1 MSEYLDSLI
10 HRVDLDEL
18 VRYVDNTCAAR
29 DFEHLI
35 DIRDR
40 SRAAVNTGRQ
50 LWPIATLANY
60 RLALY
65 APAHLAV
72 RSLDDNARTFMPG
85 PLSEILSV
93 HHSWGELSEHLPQG
107 PDRSLVA
114 YERALRGDIIATD
127 ETDALDIPV
136 APCEWEPSYPIATY
150 DDDGV
155 HCDPPTLPDDDYAF
169 TSQSQQAHDG
179 NEIDDCEIDD
189 DDTVTAV
196 RELFSSWTTESNG
209 SVSVTVVDG
218 SIRDALIV
226 HGLSDAQ
233 TAPIATSTALAW
245 LAWAGASGGAHGT
258 RRGMATGRFGAWWLC
273 ATIAD
278 IVDDWPLTDAASQNV
293 MTHLQWERY
302 SHPTRDTNGWV
313 VHLAV
318 HDPSTGVSICIDAA
332 DSAD

>member
-1 MSEYLDSLI
+1 MSDHLDSLI

-18 VRYVDNTCAAR
+18 VRYVDNTCSAR

-35 DIRDR
+35 EIRDR
-40 SRAAVNTGRQ
+40 TRAAVNTGRQ

-72 RSLDDNARTFMPG
+72 YSLDDTARTFMPG

-93 HHSWGELSEHLPQG
+93 HHTWEELSEHLPQG

-114 YERALRGDIIATD
+114 YERALRGDIITTD
-127 ETDALDIPV
+127 ETDALDIAVSPHD
-136 APCEWEPSYPIATY
+136 WEPQYPIAAY

-155 HCDPPTLPDDDYAF
+155 HCDPPTLPNVDSAH
-169 TSQSQQAHDG
+169 TSRPQQSH
-179 NEIDDCEIDD
+179 DDCEIDD

-218 SIRDALIV
+218 SIRDALTV
-226 HGLSDAQ
+226 HGLPDARSV
-233 TAPIATSTALAW
+233 PLSTREAFAW
-245 LAWAGASGGAHGT
+245 LAWAGASGGAHGS
-258 RRGMATGRFGAWWLC
+258 RRGTATGRFGAWWLC
-273 ATIAD
+273 ATLAD
-278 IVDDWPLTDAASQNV
+278 IVDDWPLSDADSQYV
-293 MTHLQWERY
+293 ITQLQWERY
-302 SHPTRDTNGWV
+302 AHPTRDTNGWV

-318 HDPSTGVSICIDAA
+318 HDPSTGVSVCVDAT

>member
-1 MSEYLDSLI
+1 MSEFLDSLI
-10 HRVDLDEL
+10 HRVDLDAL
-18 VRYVDNTCAAR
+18 VRYVDNTCSTR

-35 DIRDR
+35 EIRDQ

-72 RSLDDNARTFMPG
+72 RSLDDTARTFMPG
-85 PLSEILSV
+85 PLSEILAV
-93 HHSWGELSEHLPQG
+93 HHCWDELAEHLPHG

-114 YERALRGDIIATD
+114 YERALRGDKIATD

-136 APCEWEPSYPIATY
+136 TPYEWEPQYPIATY

-155 HCDPPTLPDDDYAF
+155 HCDPPMLPDVDTAP
-169 TSQSQQAHDG
+169 TSQEYQSLRFGD
-179 NEIDDCEIDD
+179 ECEIED
-189 DDTVTAV
+189 DDTVAAV
-196 RELFSSWTTESNG
+196 RELFSPWTTESNG

-218 SIRDALIV
+218 SIRDALAV
-226 HGLSDAQ
+226 HGLPDAR
-233 TAPIATSTALAW
+233 TAPVSTSTAFAW

-258 RRGMATGRFGAWWLC
+258 RRGMATGRFGAWWLS
-273 ATIAD
+273 ATLAD
-278 IVDDWPLTDAASQNV
+278 IINDWPLTDTESQRV
-293 MTHLQWERY
+293 LTQLQWERFEH
-302 SHPTRDTNGWV
+302 STVGTNGWV

-318 HDPSTGVSICIDAA
+318 HDPSTGVSICINAS
-332 DSAD
+332 DSVN

>member
-1 MSEYLDSLI
+1 MSDYLDSLI

-18 VRYVDNTCAAR
+18 VKYVDNTCSAR

-65 APAHLAV
+65 APAHLAI
-72 RSLDDNARTFMPG
+72 RSLDDTARTFMPG

-93 HHSWGELSEHLPQG
+93 HHTWDELAEFLPHG

-114 YERALRGDIIATD
+114 YERALRGDEIATD
-127 ETDALDIPV
+127 ESDALDIPV
-136 APCEWEPSYPIATY
+136 TPCEWEPGYPIATY

-155 HCDPPTLPDDDYAF
+155 HCDPPVLPKIG
-169 TSQSQQAHDG
+169 TSRSSQSHQDHQ
-179 NEIDDCEIDD
+179 IDDESEIDD

-218 SIRDALIV
+218 SIHDSLVV
-226 HGLSDAQ
+226 HGIPDV
-233 TAPIATSTALAW
+233 ATVSISTREAFAW
-245 LAWAGASGGAHGT
+245 LAWAGASGGAHGS

-278 IVDDWPLTDAASQNV
+278 IVDDWPLTDAESQRV
-293 MTHLQWERY
+293 ITQLQWERFA
-302 SHPTRDTNGWV
+302 SPLIDINGWA

-318 HDPSTGVSICIDAA
+318 HDPSTGVSICINAS

>member
-18 VRYVDNTCAAR
+18 VRYVDNTCSAR

-35 DIRDR
+35 EIRNL

-72 RSLDDNARTFMPG
+72 RSLDDTARTFMPG

-93 HHSWGELSEHLPQG
+93 HHTWDELCDFLPQG

-114 YERALRGDIIATD
+114 YERALRGDVIATD

-136 APCEWEPSYPIATY
+136 TPCDWEPQYPIATY

-155 HCDPPTLPDDDYAF
+155 HCDPPILSNPTTAYS
-169 TSQSQQAHDG
+169 SQTHNSHEF
-179 NEIDDCEIDD
+179 NKDCEIDD
-189 DDTVTAV
+189 DDTTTAV

-209 SVSVTVVDG
+209 SVSVAVVDG
-218 SIRDALIV
+218 SIRDVLTV
-226 HGLSDAQ
+226 QGLPDA
-233 TAPIATSTALAW
+233 TTVSISTHEAFAC
-245 LAWAGASGGAHGT
+245 LAWAGGSGGAHGT

-278 IVDDWPLTDAASQNV
+278 IVDEWPLTDTESQHV
-293 MTHLQWERY
+293 ITQLQWERY
-302 SHPTRDTNGWV
+302 AHPSLGINGWV

-318 HDPSTGVSICIDAA
+318 HDPSTGVSVCINAS
-332 DSAD
+332 DSVN

>member
-1 MSEYLDSLI
+1 MSDYLDSLI

-18 VRYVDNTCAAR
+18 VRYVDNTCNAR

-35 DIRDR
+35 EIRDLA
-40 SRAAVNTGRQ
+40 RAAVNTGRQ

-72 RSLDDNARTFMPG
+72 RALDDTARTFMPG

-93 HHSWGELSEHLPQG
+93 HHSWDELAVHLPEG

-114 YERALRGDIIATD
+114 YERALRGDIISTD
-127 ETDALDIPV
+127 ESSALDIRVMPY
-136 APCEWEPSYPIATY
+136 EWEPQYPIAMY

-155 HCDPPTLPDDDYAF
+155 HCDPPVLDQKTFYLPSRETFGGDY
-169 TSQSQQAHDG
+169 
-179 NEIDDCEIDD
+179 EIDD

-209 SVSVTVVDG
+209 KVSVTVVEG
-218 SIRDALIV
+218 SIREALYSHGVPDA
-226 HGLSDAQ
+226 HSAPLS
-233 TAPIATSTALAW
+233 TELAFSW

-258 RRGMATGRFGAWWLC
+258 RPGMATGRFGVWWLC
-273 ATIAD
+273 ATISD
-278 IVDDWPLTDAASQNV
+278 RVDDWPLHDPESQRI
-293 MTHLQWERY
+293 MQDLRWERFT
-302 SHPTRDTNGWV
+302 HPDIDTNGWV

-318 HDPSTGVSICIDAA
+318 HDPSTGVSVVIDAA
-332 DSAD
+332 DSVTT